1 MGSYYRWM
9 VNQSR
14 RQRWNRRRQ
23 RNRERDRRRRQH
35 VRDQDQYGLS
45 SAQVYQVRDTLSCD
59 LCYRKWEE
67 VAHAEWKREDNIDH
81 CHDCGMV
88 RGALCFRC
96 NYHIVGALEQG
107 KFVKT
112 RLYRQAE
119 AYILGGGAGRLK
131 GRGGFGCV
139 CPQRVLVER
148 LRQSTKSPRGM
159 SSSGSSGVARS
170 AQPDRRSSERGS
182 LSNGDGVR
190 AAGVAGSAVG
200 GAVAAGPVSVG
211 VGGGGARVVGVKRF
225 PEAQELMCRLAD
237 AGKRDCT
244 VAVRSEPT
252 RDNPRA
258 VAVFVWDNE
267 GVCWKRAGW
276 LPEPPTAADGL
287 VGQIRR
293 SVKNPGNP
301 GLLVMWPPIERS
313 RGSVESAGGVPDRSG
328 GRSIGGL

>member
-1 MGSYYRWM
+1 MKGRGRW
-9 VNQSR
+9 VSDE
-14 RQRWNRRRQ
+14 
-23 RNRERDRRRRQH
+23 ER
-35 VRDQDQYGLS
+35 YGLTGR
-45 SAQVYQVRDTLSCD
+45 QVRRVRGTTVCD
-59 LCYRKWEE
+59 LCERSWDE

-81 CHDCGMV
+81 CHDCGKV
-88 RGALCFRC
+88 RGSLCFRC

-112 RLYRQAE
+112 RLYRRAE
-119 AYILGGGAGRLK
+119 AYIMGGGADRLK
-131 GRGGFGCV
+131 RRRGFGCD
-139 CPQRVLVER
+139 CAQHVLVER
-148 LRQSTKSPRGM
+148 LRQKPRGRAEAGA
-159 SSSGSSGVARS
+159 SGP
-170 AQPDRRSSERGS
+170 AQPVAAAPVGGTR
-182 LSNGDGVR
+182 SNGDGAR

-211 VGGGGARVVGVKRF
+211 GGGGGARVVGVKRF

-267 GVCWKRAGW
+267 GECWKRAGW

-301 GLLVMWPPIERS
+301 GLLVMWPPIERT
-313 RGSVESAGGVPDRSG
+313 RGSVEAAGGVPDRSG